1 VLGADTSV
9 VGDMFVGVTDFALVM
24 PVLATSAVSDT
35 ANGNRNERFF
45 MSHSVVEAK
54 LATSRFV
61 SISTIEVRCALSTT
75 SPVDRDDAVR
85 NQRDE

>member
-1 VLGADTSV
+1 
-9 VGDMFVGVTDFALVM
+9 MFVGVTGFALVM

-45 MSHSVVEAK
+45 MSHSGGG
-54 LATSRFV
+54 SRTGYDV
-61 SISTIEVRCALSTT
+61 TYLDLHDR
-75 SPVDRDDAVR
+75 SPARAIDYFPVGRNHAAR